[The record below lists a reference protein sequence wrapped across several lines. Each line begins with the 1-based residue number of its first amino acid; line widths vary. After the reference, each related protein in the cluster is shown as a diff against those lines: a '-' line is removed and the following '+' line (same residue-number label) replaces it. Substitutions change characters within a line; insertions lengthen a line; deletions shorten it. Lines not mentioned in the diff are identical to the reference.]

1 MYLDKWSWFFDTDKA
16 WDNWR
21 FESRDLASLETVL
34 NINQIHG
41 LILTKT
47 PLNCPKTCLNKTQE
61 TKNMFKQNSGNYHI
75 FLEFSLKY
83 IKLSNYNIKV
93 CNKTVT
99 DVGPRFLAKLQ
110 QKLSV
115 QRWFHHTQSVTCII
129 TAGERLDIKQCVYI
143 TIGDR
148 SNIKDMSI

>member
-1 MYLDKWSWFFDTDKA
+1 
-16 WDNWR
+16 
-21 FESRDLASLETVL
+21 
-34 NINQIHG
+34 
-41 LILTKT
+41 
-47 PLNCPKTCLNKTQE
+47 
-61 TKNMFKQNSGNYHI
+61 MFKQYSGNNHT

-99 DVGPRFLAKLQ
+99 DVG
-110 QKLSV
+110 
-115 QRWFHHTQSVTCII
+115 FHHTQSVTYII